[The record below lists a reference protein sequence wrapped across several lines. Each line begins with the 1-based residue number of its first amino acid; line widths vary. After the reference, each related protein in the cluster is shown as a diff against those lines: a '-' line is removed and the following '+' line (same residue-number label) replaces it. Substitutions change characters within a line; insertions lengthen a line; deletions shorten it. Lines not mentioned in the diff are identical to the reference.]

1 MKDYKLKYMP
11 SERVLITGGAGFIGS
26 NLAHALVNLKADI
39 TIVDALLP
47 QYGGSLLNLKEIKD
61 KIRFV
66 KGDFR
71 DLKLMK
77 QLVKDKDFIFNC
89 AAQVSHTISI
99 KDPFL
104 DIDLNCRGNL
114 TVLEA
119 LRQKNDKAKVIYA
132 GTRGEIGKLKY
143 RPIDENHPTDP
154 VDMNGIDKLA
164 AEKYHL
170 LYNDLYGIRAS
181 SLRINNTYGVRH
193 QMKSGDYGIVNWF
206 IRKAMLNEPIKIFG
220 TGEQTRDYNYIADI
234 VDAMLLAAQNKK
246 ADGEVFMLGSGKE
259 TKFIDVVKLIIK
271 TVGSGSYKLVPWPKE
286 RKAIEIG
293 NFVVSYKKINN
304 LLGWF
309 PKTSFETGIKK
320 TVVWYR
326 PRLKA
331 YLTRF

>member
-1 MKDYKLKYMP
+1 MKEYKIKSML
-11 SERVLITGGAGFIGS
+11 SQRVLITGGAGFIGS
-26 NLAHALVNLKADI
+26 NLAHKLVALKADV

-61 KIRFV
+61 KIKFV

-99 KDPFL
+99 QDPLL
-104 DIDLNCRGNL
+104 DIDLNCKGNM

-119 LRQKNDKAKVIYA
+119 LRQENDKAKVVYA

-143 RPIDENHPTDP
+143 KPVDENHPTDP

-170 LYNDLYGIRAS
+170 LYNDLYGIRTCS
-181 SLRINNTYGVRH
+181 VRINNTYGIRH

-206 IRKAMLNEPIKIFG
+206 IRRAILNEPIKIFG
-220 TGEQTRDYNYIADI
+220 TGEQTRDYNYVEDVI
-234 VDAMLLAAQNKK
+234 DAMLLSAQSRK
-246 ADGEVFMLGSGKE
+246 ADGEIFMIGSGKE

-271 TVGSGSYKLVPWPKE
+271 TVGSGSYELVPWPKE

-293 NFVVSYKKINN
+293 DFIVSYKKINKI
-304 LLGWF
+304 LGWY
-309 PKTSFETGIKK
+309 PKTTLEDGIKK
-320 TVVWYR
+320 TIAWYR
-326 PRLKA
+326 PRLKE
-331 YLTRF
+331 YLTKF